1 MFIDLIMKAPGLFRT
16 VSAGLVVA
24 AGIVDQVAPLLTG
37 ELKGAA
43 LVTAIVGLL
52 RAGLRKTI

>member
-1 MFIDLIMKAPGLFRT
+1 MLDLLLRAPGLFRT
-16 VSAGLVVA
+16 LSSVLVVA
-24 AGIVDQVAPLLTG
+24 AGVADQVAPLLTG

-52 RAGLRKTI
+52 RAALRKTT